1 MYGVIT
7 GAAIQS
13 VRERTGMELNVVV
26 SDSSGG
32 RNTISQRRNV
42 VVSENNKGCNTA
54 NQRRNVVV
62 SDNNRDCN
70 TVRQT
75 HRRNVVVWDH

>member
-32 RNTISQRRNV
+32 RNTISQRRN